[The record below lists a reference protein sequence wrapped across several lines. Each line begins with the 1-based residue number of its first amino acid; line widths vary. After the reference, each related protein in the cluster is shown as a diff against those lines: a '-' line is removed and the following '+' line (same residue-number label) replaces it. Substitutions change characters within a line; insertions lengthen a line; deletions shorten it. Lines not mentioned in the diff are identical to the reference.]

1 MRLNLL
7 TTALTVAT
15 GLAHADPIHVVAD
28 IAPIHSLVAQVM
40 NGVGTPDLLVP
51 PGTEVHDLALRP
63 SDARKLAQANVVI
76 WVGAELTPWLTDPL
90 ETLAPGAA
98 TLTLLQVPGW
108 TPRPVAEGD
117 HHSTAHGGHIDP
129 HAWLDP
135 EISKFWV
142 QSIRDTL
149 STTDPDNAA
158 SYSANADRALAG
170 LSSLRSQIAAT
181 LAEVP
186 GGAWLAPHDAFSYFA
201 DRFDLPSG
209 GAIASSDDQA
219 PGPAHLAALRDKVV
233 AGDITCV
240 LSETNGPTEYADVL
254 IDGTTARTAQ
264 IDDIGLAIEP
274 GPQLYDTLLTGI
286 ATTLA
291 DCIED

>member
-1 MRLNLL
+1 MRLTLL
-7 TTALTVAT
+7 TSALTAAT
-15 GLAHADPIHVVAD
+15 GLVHAEPIQVVAA

-40 NGVGTPDLLVP
+40 DGVGTPDLLVP
-51 PGTEVHDLALRP
+51 PGAEVHDLALRP
-63 SDARKLAQANVVI
+63 SDARKLAQADLVI

-90 ETLAPGAA
+90 NVLAPGAG

-108 TPRPVAEGD
+108 ISRPLAEGRD
-117 HHSTAHGGHIDP
+117 HDTARGGHIDP

-142 QSIRDTL
+142 QAIRDTL
-149 STTDPDNAA
+149 STTDPGNAA
-158 SYSANADRALAG
+158 AYSANADRALAG
-170 LSSLRSQIAAT
+170 LSSLRSQISAT

-186 GGAWLAPHDAFSYFA
+186 GGTWLAPHDAFGYFA

-209 GAIASSDDQA
+209 GAVATSDDQA
-219 PGPAHLAALRDKVV
+219 PGPAHLAALRDKVI

-240 LSETNGPTEYADVL
+240 LSETGGPTDYAEILV
-254 IDGTTARTAQ
+254 DGTTARTAQ
-264 IDDIGLAIEP
+264 IDDIGLALEP
-274 GPQLYDTLLTGI
+274 GPQLYANLLTGI

-291 DCIED
+291 DCIGD